1 MEVSFLIKSFLTL
14 TFPCKIWGEISK
26 NWSILYIQLI
36 QLVQPFSCKFFDI
49 LNDSFNKV
57 LSDFSSLIQYYTRF
71 RITLKYNDKLPN
83 SDITLELVHLLGM
96 PRIYLH
102 DLTFSFSII
111 LSLQRLKKDLCDLSL
126 LGWKQPHISE
136 PYIKTALPVWSNIWR
151 NVSIDGFLSLKLL
164 LNLKKTFS
172 PFLYKF
178 LFLQRKMILIQ
189 KKLLLSNNNFS
200 HFQLC
205 IIMVLWPWPF
215 LHKK

>member
-83 SDITLELVHLLGM
+83 SDITLELVHLLGT
-96 PRIYLH
+96 PRIYVH
-102 DLTFSFSII
+102 DLSFRFSII
-111 LSLQRLKKDLCDLSL
+111 LSLQRLKKDLCDFSL

-136 PYIKTALPVWSNIWR
+136 PYIKTALTVW
-151 NVSIDGFLSLKLL
+151 
-164 LNLKKTFS
+164 
-172 PFLYKF
+172 
-178 LFLQRKMILIQ
+178 
-189 KKLLLSNNNFS
+189 
-200 HFQLC
+200 
-205 IIMVLWPWPF
+205 
-215 LHKK
+215 